1 MSQDR
6 EPLSPLEQR
15 MLDGLLRV
23 ADEEAVHSGQPKRSR
38 FAWLAVAAVT
48 VLGLG
53 AAATVPALLQPST
66 PDTPVQIS
74 PAPGHIGYR
83 RVITGHQYVSTRHLG
98 GDFVDI
104 TAEIRDTAEL
114 WAELG
119 DPRSIRAK
127 LEPHQVLSCAPV
139 DNRGLCANWLAD
151 NTGKNLGLRLRP
163 EDRTV
168 PNVSRRTDPEASGLD
183 YQTINLLPTDQVGGR
198 PVTEFGTTAEELTT
212 QFDEL
217 TQRIRQNGQK
227 QFEGTVTRWE
237 RLRYAVELLLAI
249 GATPQQ
255 RAAAWTV
262 ATRSA
267 EVAETP
273 ATDRLGRAGRALV
286 YGSSPDLRREL
297 VIDPATHTLLSQS
310 ETIAPPKDTQRQTYP
325 VASVNYTLYLAE
337 GAVRS
342 LAEVR

>member
-1 MSQDR
+1 MSGDR

-15 MLDGLLRV
+15 MLDGLLQV
-23 ADEEAVHSGQPKRSR
+23 ADEESVHNGRKKRSG
-38 FAWLAVAAVT
+38 FAWLTVAAVT

-53 AAATVPALLQPST
+53 AAAAVPALLQPST
-66 PDTPVQIS
+66 PDTPAQLS

-83 RVITGHQYVSTRHLG
+83 KVMTGNQYVSTRHLG

-119 DPRSIRAK
+119 DPRTIRAK
-127 LEPHQVLSCAPV
+127 LEPHQVLHCAPV

-151 NTGKNLGLRLRP
+151 NTGKNLGLRLTP

-168 PNVSRRTDPEASGLD
+168 RGVGSRTDPDASGLS
-183 YQTINLLPTDQVGGR
+183 YQTINLLPTDRVGNR
-198 PVTEFGTTAEELTT
+198 PVAELAGTPEELTA
-212 QFDEL
+212 QLDEL
-217 TQRIRQNGQK
+217 ARQSRYDGQK
-227 QFEGTVTRWE
+227 HFEGAVSRWD
-237 RLRYAVELLLAI
+237 RLRYAVEVLLAI
-249 GATPQQ
+249 GATPRQ

-262 ATRSA
+262 ATRAA

-286 YGSSPDLRREL
+286 YDTSPGLRREL

-310 ETIAPPKDTQRQTYP
+310 ETVAPPKDTQRQTYP
-325 VASVNYTLYLAE
+325 VASVSYTLYLAE